1 MKREEKKS
9 FGLVGTQ
16 IELTNAE
23 MDTLVRLQI
32 RTNGVLESMTKPEAK
47 TEYFVQCDYQM
58 LEVVLKV
65 LIGDYVNNTTN
76 AFEEAFLKIDK
87 DGND

>member
-23 MDTLVRLQI
+23 MDTLVRFRKRIHDCIQSFSDKSPEYLCKDEYKMLQD
-32 RTNGVLESMTKPEAK
+32 V
-47 TEYFVQCDYQM
+47 FD
-58 LEVVLKV
+58 V

-76 AFEEAFLKIDK
+76 AFEEAFLKSET
-87 DGND
+87 

>member
-23 MDTLVRLQI
+23 MDTLVRLQK
-32 RTNGVLESMTKPEAK
+32 RTNEVLESMAKPEAK
-47 TEYFVQCDYQM
+47 INYFSRVNYEE

-76 AFEEAFLKIDK
+76 AFEEAFNKILSE
-87 DGND
+87 